1 MLNKI
6 KFSSSYV
13 YKNNIFFV
21 KDDPFNIIKNTQSY
35 IS

>member
-13 YKNNIFFV
+13 YKNNIFV
-21 KDDPFNIIKNTQSY
+21 KDDPFNIIKDTQSY